1 MSIRNL
7 SIAKKISLSFLLIA
21 LINIVF
27 GVFLS
32 TELKEI
38 KSELLNYTDDTLP
51 AMERV
56 DAIEMIFLTGVALNL
71 RLTPIRTQIR
81 SETKSQVTSVNAKR
95 SAKNLKLTA
104 QPFGQVKNNKRSNA

>member
-32 TELKEI
+32 KELKEI

-56 DAIEMIFLTGVALNL
+56 DAIRDDLSHW
-71 RLTPIRTQIR
+71 RR
-81 SETKSQVTSVNAKR
+81 SQFAT
-95 SAKNLKLTA
+95 
-104 QPFGQVKNNKRSNA
+104 